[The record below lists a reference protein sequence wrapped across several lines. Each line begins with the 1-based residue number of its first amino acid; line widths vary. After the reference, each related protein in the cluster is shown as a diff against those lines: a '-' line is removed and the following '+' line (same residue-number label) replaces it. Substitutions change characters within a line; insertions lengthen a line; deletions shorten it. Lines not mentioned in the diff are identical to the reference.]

1 VLRCWADGL
10 LRGVGDNM
18 VYRHTR
24 KPEVVPVPHPTRQLL
39 LETAVEV
46 IGEVGLD
53 AVDMS
58 MVIKRA
64 GVTTGALY
72 HHFRD
77 FGHLL
82 EEAMA
87 VRFPVGVRESLAM
100 ITEGLASATTLEEYQ
115 QFMRDLAVASQ
126 APGNKARRMERARYL
141 AIAFSSE
148 SMRKVIAQQQ
158 QEMTAQLTAA
168 LEEVSRRGW
177 LRTDLSPKAVAIF
190 IQAYTLGRIVDDITD
205 DPVDP
210 DEWINLIVTVMT
222 RALSAD

>member
-1 VLRCWADGL
+1 
-10 LRGVGDNM
+10 M
-18 VYRHTR
+18 VYRHSR
-24 KPEVVPVPHPTRQLL
+24 KPDAVPAPHPTRQLL

-58 MVIKRA
+58 HVMQRA

-100 ITEGLASATTLEEYQ
+100 ITEGLSSATTLEEYQ
-115 QFMRDLAVASQ
+115 QFMRNLATVSQ
-126 APGNKARRMERARYL
+126 APENKARRMERARYL

-148 SMRKVIAQQQ
+148 SMRRIIAQQQ
-158 QEMTAQLTAA
+158 QEMTAQLTEA
-168 LEEVSRRGW
+168 LKEVARRGW
-177 LRTDLSPKAVAIF
+177 LRTDLSPKAVAVF

-210 DEWINLIVTVMT
+210 EEWVNLIVTVMS

>member
-1 VLRCWADGL
+1 
-10 LRGVGDNM
+10 M
-18 VYRHTR
+18 VYRHSR
-24 KPEVVPVPHPTRQLL
+24 KSDTLPAAHPTRQRLI
-39 LETAVEV
+39 ETAVEV

-53 AVDMS
+53 AVEMNTL
-58 MVIKRA
+58 MQRA

-100 ITEGLASATTLEEYQ
+100 ITEGLESATTLEEYQ

-126 APGNKARRMERARYL
+126 APQNKARRMERARYL

-148 SMRKVIAQQQ
+148 SMRQVISQQQ
-158 QEMTAQLTAA
+158 QEMTEELTAA
-168 LEEVSRRGW
+168 LKVVADRGW
-177 LRTDLSPKAVAIF
+177 LRDDLSPKAVAVF

-210 DEWINLIVTVMT
+210 EEWVNLIITVMS
-222 RALSAD
+222 RALSKD